1 MEQDQS
7 VKCRS
12 EVYDK
17 EGYKDLLWSAE
28 VAQRRCR
35 CLRMLKIVLLS
46 MVLSGLQALPISRGL
61 TPSRIEDIVPVS
73 RHHRGPT
80 PWRTED
86 SEMVADT
93 EASRRFI
100 LDLSSGK
107 VLDYLG
113 KMDRTGP
120 LGHGHGE
127 MDRRH
132 LLTQNVEDA
141 PVQFS
146 GGGWVRVESAI
157 PHGFRQGTEPS
168 DPDSDRDI
176 SYTLPHGF
184 RQGTEPSDPDSDRD
198 ISYTLPHGFRQG
210 TEPSDP
216 DSDRDISYTLP
227 HGFRQGTEPSDPD
240 SDRDISYT
248 LPHDRAPNHQTQ
260 TLTETL
266 ATLSPHGFR
275 QGTEPSDPDSDRN
288 ISYTLPHGFRQGTE
302 PSDPDSDRDIS
313 YTLPHGFRQ
322 GTEPSDPDSDRDIS
336 YTLPHGFRQG
346 TEPSDPDSDRNISYT
361 LPHGFRQGTEPS
373 DPDSDRDIS
382 YTLPHGFRQGTE
394 PSDPDSDRD
403 ISYTLPHGF
412 RQGTEPSDP
421 DSDRDISYTLPHGF
435 RQGTEP
441 SDPDS
446 DRDISYTLPHGFRQ
460 GTEPSDLDSDRDI
473 SYTLPHGFR
482 QGTEP
487 SDPDSDRDISY
498 TLPHGFRQGTEP
510 SDPDSYREI
519 SYTLPHGFRQGTE
532 PSDPDS
538 DRNEGEAMS
547 FSAEHVGTF
556 QEDLEPSN
564 LIMSGFRPDMEP
576 LMVGF
581 ERSNQFPVDLRKEC
595 VGEVI
600 YGRCYTFNP
609 TPLPFLEA
617 QDSCRRL
624 NPNAE
629 LASVTNEDLHSRLV
643 SMVTNGGRKEPVIT
657 WLGGVVKGQGQWLW
671 LDGSE
676 WSYSAWTPGQTNT
689 NRAVCVEMFR
699 TGESWTAADCDL
711 SRASICSSPAAA
723 STLHL

>member
-1 MEQDQS
+1 
-7 VKCRS
+7 
-12 EVYDK
+12 
-17 EGYKDLLWSAE
+17 
-28 VAQRRCR
+28 
-35 CLRMLKIVLLS
+35 MLKIVLLS

-184 RQGTEPSDPDSDRD
+184 RQGTEPSDPDSDR
-198 ISYTLPHGFRQG
+198 
-210 TEPSDP
+210 
-216 DSDRDISYTLP
+216 
-227 HGFRQGTEPSDPD
+227 
-240 SDRDISYT
+240 
-248 LPHDRAPNHQTQ
+248 
-260 TLTETL
+260 
-266 ATLSPHGFR
+266 
-275 QGTEPSDPDSDRN
+275 N

-322 GTEPSDPDSDRDIS
+322 GTEPSDP
-336 YTLPHGFRQG
+336 
-346 TEPSDPDSDRNISYT
+346 
-361 LPHGFRQGTEPS
+361 
-373 DPDSDRDIS
+373 
-382 YTLPHGFRQGTE
+382 
-394 PSDPDSDRD
+394 
-403 ISYTLPHGF
+403 
-412 RQGTEPSDP
+412 
-421 DSDRDISYTLPHGF
+421 
-435 RQGTEP
+435 
-441 SDPDS
+441 
-446 DRDISYTLPHGFRQ
+446 
-460 GTEPSDLDSDRDI
+460 DSDRDI